1 MSAENESFLA
11 PTETDEQPDDPPRP
25 AEGSSSKRMTGGT
38 FDILSATTIVCLP
51 LIAISLLLIGIVFL
65 FRVQSGQLSTSQLGV
80 LSAASLDPVQTDPTA
95 YYVRI
100 SATTVVLLASFSSS
114 VAISVV
120 SFLMML
126 LSYPV
131 SRQLLRLSEIRRLNS
146 LPSPYQLSLLIMTLN
161 GGINTLWCWM
171 KYFLGW
177 RGSLKVGRVVI
188 LSESS
193 LSLSCL
199 LVYCLCTSYLTDIV
213 AQ

>member
-11 PTETDEQPDDPPRP
+11 PTQNVEQADDPPRP
-25 AEGSSSKRMTGGT
+25 TQRSSSKRMTGGT
-38 FDILSATTIVCLP
+38 FEILSAIAMVCLP
-51 LIAISLLLIGIVFL
+51 FIAISLLLIGIVFL
-65 FRVQSGQLSTSQLGV
+65 FRVEGGLLSTSRLSV

-100 SATTVVLLASFSSS
+100 GATTLVLLASFSSS

-120 SFLMML
+120 SFSMVL

-131 SRQLLRLSEIRRLNS
+131 SRQLLRFSEIRKLNS
-146 LPSPYQLSLLIMTLN
+146 LPSPYQLGLLITTLN
-161 GGINTLWCWM
+161 GGINTLWYWT

-177 RGSLKVGRVVI
+177 RGSRKVGRVVI
-188 LSESS
+188 LSGSS
-193 LSLSCL
+193 LSLGCL
-199 LVYCLCTSYLTDIV
+199 LVYHLCTPYLTDIL